1 MPNKLSK
8 NKLSVVLATYNEAQN
23 LATCLESIRDIA
35 DEIVVVDGQSTDQTG
50 DIAAKFKARVITTSN
65 KANFHINKQ
74 MAIDAARY
82 PLILQLDADEVVD
95 PQLSDFIVKIKNQ
108 QLSDLP
114 SAWWIKRK
122 NFFLTKFLT
131 KGGQY
136 PDPVIRLLQKGAA
149 RLPQI
154 DVHEQMSVVGEVAIA
169 RGHLLHYSYPDFQ
182 TYLKKFNTYTSFAAQ
197 KLVKTKFNPGFSSG
211 ISYLVLKPTVCFL
224 SLAFRH
230 KGILDGVAG
239 LIFALMSAFHF
250 PITYLKAVE
259 LLNHHAH
266 ST

>member
-1 MPNKLSK
+1 MH
-8 NKLSVVLATYNEAQN
+8 KLSVVLATYNEAGN
-23 LATCLESIRDIA
+23 LTRCLESVQDLA
-35 DEIVVVDGQSTDQTG
+35 DEIIVVDGQSEDNTP
-50 DIAAKFKARVITTSN
+50 DIARSFKARIISTTN

-95 PQLSDFIVKIKNQ
+95 RQLSQFIQKIKKQ
-108 QLSDLP
+108 DLKSLP

-136 PDPVIRLLQKGAA
+136 PDPVIRLLQKGRAK
-149 RLPQI
+149 LPQQ
-154 DVHEQMSVVGEVAIA
+154 DVHEQMSVVGEVATA
-169 RGHLLHYSYPDFQ
+169 EGHLLHYSYPDFQ
-182 TYLKKFNTYTSFAAQ
+182 TYLQKFNTYTSFSAQ
-197 KLVKTKFNPGFSSG
+197 KLIKTKFNPGLTSAL
-211 ISYLVLKPTVCFL
+211 SYFIAKPASCFL

-230 KGILDGVAG
+230 KGIVDGIPG
-239 LIFALMSAFHF
+239 LIFALMSALHF

-259 LLNHHAH
+259 LIHHHAR